1 MNSMD
6 ILDAIGAV
14 DDVLLKKAKEKQKS
28 HKAVWTAIG
37 SLAACFLLLVTL
49 PIAFIVY
56 RGADSLAPECADQ
69 ANGEAMGSDYVYV
82 RIDVASSKDE
92 WSFVSYDSLKAI
104 HEAIADV
111 TGQANDEDEKD
122 NVQQEAVK
130 DESPSPPAY
139 SAESASK
146 PKKGE
151 YIITLCHNDGSILE
165 YRLYGQ
171 SLTDM
176 KNGTIYSL
184 TKEQADNL
192 LALIEK

>member
-49 PIAFIVY
+49 PMAFIVF
-56 RGADSLAPECADQ
+56 RGADSMAPECADQ

-104 HEAIADV
+104 HEAIVDV
-111 TGQANDEDEKD
+111 TGQTNDEDGKAQTE
-122 NVQQEAVK
+122 QEAVK
-130 DESPSPPAY
+130 DESFPAY

-151 YIITLCHNDGSILE
+151 YIITLHHNDGSIRE
-165 YRLYGQ
+165 YRLFETT
-171 SLTDM
+171 LTDL
-176 KNGTIYSL
+176 TTRETYSL
-184 TKEQADNL
+184 TKEQANY
-192 LALIEK
+192 LISLIKK

>member
-49 PIAFIVY
+49 PMAFIVF
-56 RGADSLAPECADQ
+56 RGADSMAPECADQ

-82 RIDVASSKDE
+82 RIDVASSKDA

-104 HEAIADV
+104 HEAIVDV
-111 TGQANDEDEKD
+111 TGQTNDEDGKAQTE
-122 NVQQEAVK
+122 QEAVK
-130 DESPSPPAY
+130 DESFPAY
-139 SAESASK
+139 SAESTSK

-151 YIITLCHNDGSILE
+151 YIITLHHNDGSIRE
-165 YRLYGQ
+165 YRLFETT
-171 SLTDM
+171 LTDL
-176 KNGTIYSL
+176 TTRETYSL
-184 TKEQADNL
+184 TKEQANY
-192 LALIEK
+192 LISLIKK

>member
-49 PIAFIVY
+49 PMAFIVF
-56 RGADSLAPECADQ
+56 RGADSMAPECADQ

-104 HEAIADV
+104 HEAIVDV
-111 TGQANDEDEKD
+111 TGQTNDEDGKAQTE
-122 NVQQEAVK
+122 QEAVK
-130 DESPSPPAY
+130 DESFPAY

-151 YIITLCHNDGSILE
+151 YFITLHHNDGSIRE
-165 YRLYGQ
+165 YRLFETT
-171 SLTDM
+171 LTDL
-176 KNGTIYSL
+176 TTRETYSL
-184 TKEQADNL
+184 TKEQANYLIL
-192 LALIEK
+192 LIKK

>member
-49 PIAFIVY
+49 PMAFIVF
-56 RGADSLAPECADQ
+56 RGADSMAPECADQ
-69 ANGEAMGSDYVYV
+69 ANGEEMGSDYVYV

-92 WSFVSYDSLKAI
+92 SF
-104 HEAIADV
+104 
-111 TGQANDEDEKD
+111 
-122 NVQQEAVK
+122 
-130 DESPSPPAY
+130 PAY

-151 YIITLCHNDGSILE
+151 YIITLHHNDGSIRE
-165 YRLYGQ
+165 YRLFETT
-171 SLTDM
+171 LTDL
-176 KNGTIYSL
+176 TTRETYSL
-184 TKEQADNL
+184 TKEQANY
-192 LALIEK
+192 LISLIKK

>member
-14 DDVLLKKAKEKQKS
+14 DDILLKKAKEKQKS

-49 PIAFIVY
+49 PMAFIVF
-56 RGADSLAPECADQ
+56 RGADSMAPECADQ

-104 HEAIADV
+104 HEAIDSI
-111 TGQANDEDEKD
+111 TGPTENEDGKD
-122 NVQQEAVK
+122 LVHQEAVK
-130 DESPSPPAY
+130 DESSPLY

-151 YIITLCHNDGSILE
+151 YIITLHHNDGSIRE
-165 YRLYGQ
+165 YRLFETT
-171 SLTDM
+171 LTDL
-176 KNGTIYSL
+176 TTRETYSL
-184 TKEQADNL
+184 TKEQANY
-192 LALIEK
+192 LISLIKK

>member
-49 PIAFIVY
+49 PMAFIVF
-56 RGADSLAPECADQ
+56 RGADSMAPECADQ

-82 RIDVASSKDE
+82 RIDVASSKDA

-104 HEAIADV
+104 HEAIVDV
-111 TGQANDEDEKD
+111 TGQTNDEDGKAQTE
-122 NVQQEAVK
+122 QEAVK
-130 DESPSPPAY
+130 DESFPAY

-146 PKKGE
+146 PKNGE
-151 YIITLCHNDGSILE
+151 YIITLHHNDGSIRE
-165 YRLYGQ
+165 YRLFETT
-171 SLTDM
+171 LTDL
-176 KNGTIYSL
+176 TTRETYSL
-184 TKEQADNL
+184 TKEQANY
-192 LALIEK
+192 LISLIKK

>member
-14 DDVLLKKAKEKQKS
+14 DDILIKKAKEKQKS

-49 PIAFIVY
+49 PIAFIVF
-56 RGADSLAPECADQ
+56 RGAGSMAPECADQ

-104 HEAIADV
+104 HEAIVDV
-111 TGQANDEDEKD
+111 TGQTNDEDGKAQTE
-122 NVQQEAVK
+122 QEAVK
-130 DESPSPPAY
+130 DESFPAY

-151 YIITLCHNDGSILE
+151 YIITLHHNDGSIRE
-165 YRLYGQ
+165 YRLFETT
-171 SLTDM
+171 LTDL
-176 KNGTIYSL
+176 TTRETYSL
-184 TKEQADNL
+184 TKEQANY
-192 LALIEK
+192 LISLIKK

>member
-14 DDVLLKKAKEKQKS
+14 DDVLLKKAKGKQKS

-49 PIAFIVY
+49 PMAFIVF
-56 RGADSLAPECADQ
+56 RGADSMAPECADQ

-104 HEAIADV
+104 HEAIVDV
-111 TGQANDEDEKD
+111 TGQTNDEDGKAQTE
-122 NVQQEAVK
+122 QEAVK
-130 DESPSPPAY
+130 DESFPAY

-151 YIITLCHNDGSILE
+151 YFITLHHNDGSIRE
-165 YRLYGQ
+165 YRLFETT
-171 SLTDM
+171 LTDL
-176 KNGTIYSL
+176 TTRETYSL
-184 TKEQADNL
+184 TKEQANY
-192 LALIEK
+192 LISLIKK

>member
-49 PIAFIVY
+49 PMAFIVF
-56 RGADSLAPECADQ
+56 RGADSMAPECADQ

-82 RIDVASSKDE
+82 RIDVASSKDA

-104 HEAIADV
+104 HEAIVDV
-111 TGQANDEDEKD
+111 TGQTNDEDGKEQIEQD
-122 NVQQEAVK
+122 AVK
-130 DESPSPPAY
+130 DESFPAY
-139 SAESASK
+139 STESASK

-151 YIITLCHNDGSILE
+151 YIITLRHNDGSILE

>member
-14 DDVLLKKAKEKQKS
+14 DDILLKKAKEKQKS

-49 PIAFIVY
+49 PMAFIVF
-56 RGADSLAPECADQ
+56 RGADSMAPECADQ

-104 HEAIADV
+104 HEAIVDV
-111 TGQANDEDEKD
+111 TGQTNDEDGKAQTE
-122 NVQQEAVK
+122 QEAVK
-130 DESPSPPAY
+130 DESFPAY

-151 YIITLCHNDGSILE
+151 YIITLHHHDGSIRK
-165 YRLYGQ
+165 YRLTETT
-171 SLTDM
+171 LTDL
-176 KNGTIYSL
+176 TTSESYSL
-184 TKEQADNL
+184 TKEQSKHL
-192 LALIEK
+192 LSLIKK

>member
-14 DDVLLKKAKEKQKS
+14 DDILLKKAKEKQKS

-49 PIAFIVY
+49 PMAFIVF
-56 RGADSLAPECADQ
+56 RGADSMAPECADQ

-104 HEAIADV
+104 HEAIVDV
-111 TGQANDEDEKD
+111 TGQTNDEDGKAQTE
-122 NVQQEAVK
+122 QEAVK
-130 DESPSPPAY
+130 DESFPPY

-151 YIITLCHNDGSILE
+151 YIITLHHNDGSIRE
-165 YRLYGQ
+165 YRLFETT
-171 SLTDM
+171 LTDL
-176 KNGTIYSL
+176 TTRETYSL
-184 TKEQADNL
+184 TKEQANY
-192 LALIEK
+192 LISLIKK

>member
-49 PIAFIVY
+49 PMAFIVF
-56 RGADSLAPECADQ
+56 RGADSMAPECADQ

-104 HEAIADV
+104 HEAIVDV
-111 TGQANDEDEKD
+111 TGQTNDEDGKAQTE
-122 NVQQEAVK
+122 QEAVE
-130 DESPSPPAY
+130 DESFPAY

-151 YIITLCHNDGSILE
+151 YIITLHHNDGSIRE
-165 YRLYGQ
+165 YRLFETT
-171 SLTDM
+171 LTDL
-176 KNGTIYSL
+176 TTRETYSL
-184 TKEQADNL
+184 TKEQANY
-192 LALIEK
+192 LISLIKK

>member
-49 PIAFIVY
+49 PMAFIVF
-56 RGADSLAPECADQ
+56 RGADSMAPECADQ
-69 ANGEAMGSDYVYV
+69 ANGEAIGSDYVYV
-82 RIDVASSKDE
+82 RIDVASSKDA

-104 HEAIADV
+104 HEAIVDV
-111 TGQANDEDEKD
+111 TGQTNDEDGKAQTE
-122 NVQQEAVK
+122 QEAVK
-130 DESPSPPAY
+130 DELFPAY

-151 YIITLCHNDGSILE
+151 YFITLHHNDGSIRE
-165 YRLYGQ
+165 YRLFETT
-171 SLTDM
+171 LTDL
-176 KNGTIYSL
+176 TTRETYSL
-184 TKEQADNL
+184 TKEQANY
-192 LALIEK
+192 LISLIKK

>member
-49 PIAFIVY
+49 PMAFIVF
-56 RGADSLAPECADQ
+56 RTANDSAMESLNRSEADAA
-69 ANGEAMGSDYVYV
+69 GSDYVDV

-104 HEAIADV
+104 HEAIVDV
-111 TGQANDEDEKD
+111 TGQTNDEDGKAQTE
-122 NVQQEAVK
+122 QEAVK
-130 DESPSPPAY
+130 DESFPAY

-151 YIITLCHNDGSILE
+151 YIITLHHNDGSIRE
-165 YRLYGQ
+165 YRLFETT
-171 SLTDM
+171 LTDL
-176 KNGTIYSL
+176 TTRETYSL
-184 TKEQADNL
+184 TKEQANY
-192 LALIEK
+192 LISLIKK

>member
-14 DDVLLKKAKEKQKS
+14 DDILLKKAKEKQKS

-49 PIAFIVY
+49 PMAFIVF
-56 RGADSLAPECADQ
+56 RGADSMAPECADQ

-104 HEAIADV
+104 HEAIVDV
-111 TGQANDEDEKD
+111 TDQTNDEDGKAEIE
-122 NVQQEAVK
+122 QEAVK
-130 DESPSPPAY
+130 DESFPAY

-151 YIITLCHNDGSILE
+151 YIITLHHNDGSIRE
-165 YRLYGQ
+165 YRLFETT
-171 SLTDM
+171 LTDL
-176 KNGTIYSL
+176 TTRETYSL
-184 TKEQADNL
+184 TKEQANY
-192 LALIEK
+192 LISLIKK

>member
-14 DDVLLKKAKEKQKS
+14 DDVLIKKAKEKQKS

-49 PIAFIVY
+49 PMAFIVF
-56 RGADSLAPECADQ
+56 RGADSMAPECADQ

-104 HEAIADV
+104 HEAIVDV
-111 TGQANDEDEKD
+111 TGQTNDEDGKAQTE
-122 NVQQEAVK
+122 QEAVK
-130 DESPSPPAY
+130 DESFPAY

-151 YIITLCHNDGSILE
+151 DFITLHHNDGSIRE
-165 YRLYGQ
+165 YRLFETT
-171 SLTDM
+171 LTDL
-176 KNGTIYSL
+176 TTRETYSL
-184 TKEQADNL
+184 TKEQANY
-192 LALIEK
+192 LISLIKK

>member
-49 PIAFIVY
+49 PMAFIVF
-56 RGADSLAPECADQ
+56 RGADSMAPECADQ

-104 HEAIADV
+104 HEAIVDV
-111 TGQANDEDEKD
+111 TGQTNDEDGKAQTE
-122 NVQQEAVK
+122 QEAVK
-130 DESPSPPAY
+130 DESFPAY

-151 YIITLCHNDGSILE
+151 YFITLHHNDGSIRE
-165 YRLYGQ
+165 YRLFETT
-171 SLTDM
+171 LTDL
-176 KNGTIYSL
+176 TTRETYSL
-184 TKEQADNL
+184 TKEQANY
-192 LALIEK
+192 LISLIKK

>member
-49 PIAFIVY
+49 PMAFIVF
-56 RGADSLAPECADQ
+56 RGADSMAPECADQ

-104 HEAIADV
+104 HEAIVDV
-111 TGQANDEDEKD
+111 TGQSNDEVGKAQTE
-122 NVQQEAVK
+122 QEAVK
-130 DESPSPPAY
+130 DESFPAY

-151 YIITLCHNDGSILE
+151 FIITLHHNDGSIRE
-165 YRLYGQ
+165 YRLFETT
-171 SLTDM
+171 LTDL
-176 KNGTIYSL
+176 TTRETYSL
-184 TKEQADNL
+184 TKEQANY
-192 LALIEK
+192 LISLIKK

>member
-14 DDVLLKKAKEKQKS
+14 DDILLKKAKEKQKS

-49 PIAFIVY
+49 PMAFIVF
-56 RGADSLAPECADQ
+56 RTANDSAMESLNRSEADAA
-69 ANGEAMGSDYVYV
+69 GSDYVDV

-111 TGQANDEDEKD
+111 TGQTSDEDGKAQTE
-122 NVQQEAVK
+122 QEAVK
-130 DESPSPPAY
+130 DESFPAY

-151 YIITLCHNDGSILE
+151 YIITLHHNDGSIRE
-165 YRLYGQ
+165 YRLFETT
-171 SLTDM
+171 LTDL
-176 KNGTIYSL
+176 TTRETYSL
-184 TKEQADNL
+184 TKEQANY
-192 LALIEK
+192 LISLIKK

>member
-14 DDVLLKKAKEKQKS
+14 DDILLKKAKEKQKS

-49 PIAFIVY
+49 PMAFIIF
-56 RGADSLAPECADQ
+56 RGADSMAPECADQ

-104 HEAIADV
+104 HEAIVDV
-111 TGQANDEDEKD
+111 TGQTNDEDGKAQTE
-122 NVQQEAVK
+122 QEAVK
-130 DESPSPPAY
+130 DESFPAY

-151 YIITLCHNDGSILE
+151 YIITLHHNDGSIRE
-165 YRLYGQ
+165 YRLFETT
-171 SLTDM
+171 LTDL
-176 KNGTIYSL
+176 TTRETYSL
-184 TKEQADNL
+184 TKEQANY
-192 LALIEK
+192 LISLIKK

>member
-49 PIAFIVY
+49 PMAFIVF
-56 RGADSLAPECADQ
+56 RGADSMAPECVDQ

-104 HEAIADV
+104 HEAIVDV
-111 TGQANDEDEKD
+111 TGQTNDEDGKAQTE
-122 NVQQEAVK
+122 QEAVK
-130 DESPSPPAY
+130 DESFPAY

-151 YIITLCHNDGSILE
+151 YIITLHHNDGSIRE
-165 YRLYGQ
+165 YRLFETT
-171 SLTDM
+171 LTDL
-176 KNGTIYSL
+176 TTRETYSL
-184 TKEQADNL
+184 TKEQANY
-192 LALIEK
+192 LISLIKK

>member
-49 PIAFIVY
+49 PMAFIVF
-56 RGADSLAPECADQ
+56 RGADSMAPECEDQ

-104 HEAIADV
+104 HEAIVDV
-111 TGQANDEDEKD
+111 TGQTNDEDGKAQTE
-122 NVQQEAVK
+122 QEAVK
-130 DESPSPPAY
+130 DESFPAY

-151 YIITLCHNDGSILE
+151 YIITLHHNDGNIRE
-165 YRLYGQ
+165 YLLFETT
-171 SLTDM
+171 LTDL
-176 KNGTIYSL
+176 TTHETYSL
-184 TKEQADNL
+184 TKEQANY
-192 LALIEK
+192 LISLIKK

>member
-49 PIAFIVY
+49 PMAFIVF
-56 RGADSLAPECADQ
+56 RGADSMAPECADQ

-82 RIDVASSKDE
+82 RIDVASSKDA

-104 HEAIADV
+104 HEAIAEV
-111 TGQANDEDEKD
+111 TGQTNDEDGKE
-122 NVQQEAVK
+122 QTEQETVK
-130 DESPSPPAY
+130 DESFPAY

-151 YIITLCHNDGSILE
+151 YIITLHHNDGSIRE
-165 YRLYGQ
+165 YRLFETT
-171 SLTDM
+171 LTDL
-176 KNGTIYSL
+176 TTRETYSL
-184 TKEQADNL
+184 TKEQANY
-192 LALIEK
+192 LISLIKK

>member
-56 RGADSLAPECADQ
+56 RGADSMAPECADQ

-82 RIDVASSKDE
+82 RIDVASSRDE

-104 HEAIADV
+104 HEAIAEV
-111 TGQANDEDEKD
+111 TGQTNDEDEKD
-122 NVQQEAVK
+122 QVQQEAVK
-130 DESPSPPAY
+130 DESLWPAY
-139 SAESASK
+139 STESASK

-151 YIITLCHNDGSILE
+151 YIITLHHNDGSIRK
-165 YRLYGQ
+165 YRLFETT
-171 SLTDM
+171 LTDL
-176 KNGTIYSL
+176 TTRETYSL
-184 TKEQADNL
+184 TKEQANY
-192 LALIEK
+192 LISLIKK

>member
-49 PIAFIVY
+49 PIAFIVF
-56 RGADSLAPECADQ
+56 RGADSMAPECADQ

-82 RIDVASSKDE
+82 RIDVASSKDA

-104 HEAIADV
+104 HEAIVDV
-111 TGQANDEDEKD
+111 TGQTNDEDGKAQTE
-122 NVQQEAVK
+122 QEAVK
-130 DESPSPPAY
+130 DESFPAY

-151 YIITLCHNDGSILE
+151 YIITLHHNDGSIRE
-165 YRLYGQ
+165 YRLFETT
-171 SLTDM
+171 LTDL
-176 KNGTIYSL
+176 TTRETYSL
-184 TKEQADNL
+184 TKEQANY
-192 LALIEK
+192 LISLIKK

>member
-14 DDVLLKKAKEKQKS
+14 DDILLKKAKEKTKS
-28 HKAVWTAIG
+28 YKTVWTTVG
-37 SLAACFLLLVTL
+37 SLAACFLLLVVL
-49 PIAFIVY
+49 PFAFNVL
-56 RGADSLAPECADQ
+56 RTTSDSAMESMKDAE
-69 ANGEAMGSDYVYV
+69 ANGVDYIYV

-104 HEAIADV
+104 HEAIDSI
-111 TGQANDEDEKD
+111 TGPTENEDGKD
-122 NVQQEAVK
+122 LVHQEAVK
-130 DESPSPPAY
+130 DESFPAY

-151 YIITLCHNDGSILE
+151 YIITLRHNDGSILK

-184 TKEQADNL
+184 TKEQADAL

>member
-14 DDVLLKKAKEKQKS
+14 DDVLLKKAKEKPKT
-28 HKAVWTAIG
+28 HKAVWATVG

-49 PIAFIVY
+49 PMAFIVF
-56 RGADSLAPECADQ
+56 RTTNDSAMESLNKSEAD
-69 ANGEAMGSDYVYV
+69 AMGSDYVYV

-104 HEAIADV
+104 HEAIVDV
-111 TGQANDEDEKD
+111 TGQTNDEDEKD
-122 NVQQEAVK
+122 QVQQEAVK
-130 DESPSPPAY
+130 DESPFPTY

-146 PKKGE
+146 PQKGE
-151 YIITLCHNDGSILE
+151 YIITLRHNDGSILK
-165 YRLYGQ
+165 YRLYNQ

-184 TKEQADNL
+184 TKEQAEAL
-192 LALIEK
+192 LSLIKK

>member
-14 DDVLLKKAKEKQKS
+14 DDILIKKAKEKQKS

-49 PIAFIVY
+49 PMAFIVF
-56 RGADSLAPECADQ
+56 RGAGSMAPECADQ

-82 RIDVASSKDE
+82 RIDVASSRDE

-111 TGQANDEDEKD
+111 TGQTNDEDEKD
-122 NVQQEAVK
+122 QVQQEAVK
-130 DESPSPPAY
+130 DESLWPAY
-139 SAESASK
+139 STESASK

>member
-28 HKAVWTAIG
+28 HKAVWTAIA

-49 PIAFIVY
+49 PMAFIVF
-56 RGADSLAPECADQ
+56 RGADSMAPECADQ
-69 ANGEAMGSDYVYV
+69 ANGEAMGYDYVYV

-104 HEAIADV
+104 HEAIDSI
-111 TGQANDEDEKD
+111 TGPTENEDGKD
-122 NVQQEAVK
+122 LVHQEAVK
-130 DESPSPPAY
+130 DESFPAY

-151 YIITLCHNDGSILE
+151 YIITLHHNDGSIRE
-165 YRLYGQ
+165 YRLFETT
-171 SLTDM
+171 LTDL
-176 KNGTIYSL
+176 TTRESYSL
-184 TKEQADNL
+184 TKEQADDL
-192 LALIEK
+192 LSLIKN

>member
-14 DDVLLKKAKEKQKS
+14 DDILLIKAKEKQKS

-49 PIAFIVY
+49 PMAFIVF
-56 RGADSLAPECADQ
+56 RGADSMAPECADQ

-104 HEAIADV
+104 HEAIVDV
-111 TGQANDEDEKD
+111 TGQTNDEDGKAQTE
-122 NVQQEAVK
+122 QEAVK
-130 DESPSPPAY
+130 DESFPAY

-151 YIITLCHNDGSILE
+151 YIITLHHNDGSIRE
-165 YRLYGQ
+165 YRLFETT
-171 SLTDM
+171 LTDL
-176 KNGTIYSL
+176 TTRETYSL
-184 TKEQADNL
+184 TKEQANY
-192 LALIEK
+192 LISLIKK

>member
-49 PIAFIVY
+49 PMAFIVF
-56 RGADSLAPECADQ
+56 RGADSMAPECADQ

-82 RIDVASSKDE
+82 RIDVTSSKDE

-104 HEAIADV
+104 HEAIVDV
-111 TGQANDEDEKD
+111 TGQSNDEVGKAQTE
-122 NVQQEAVK
+122 QEAVK
-130 DESPSPPAY
+130 DESFPAY

-151 YIITLCHNDGSILE
+151 YIITLHHNDGSIRE
-165 YRLYGQ
+165 YRLFETT
-171 SLTDM
+171 LTDLM
-176 KNGTIYSL
+176 TRETYSL
-184 TKEQADNL
+184 TKEQANY
-192 LALIEK
+192 LISLIKK

>member
-49 PIAFIVY
+49 PIAFIVF
-56 RGADSLAPECADQ
+56 RGADSMAPECADQ

-104 HEAIADV
+104 HEAIVDV
-111 TGQANDEDEKD
+111 TGQTNDEDGKAQTE
-122 NVQQEAVK
+122 QEAVK
-130 DESPSPPAY
+130 DESFPAY

-151 YIITLCHNDGSILE
+151 YIITLHHNDGSIRE
-165 YRLYGQ
+165 YRLFETT
-171 SLTDM
+171 LTDL
-176 KNGTIYSL
+176 TTRETYSL
-184 TKEQADNL
+184 TKEQANY
-192 LALIEK
+192 LISLIKK